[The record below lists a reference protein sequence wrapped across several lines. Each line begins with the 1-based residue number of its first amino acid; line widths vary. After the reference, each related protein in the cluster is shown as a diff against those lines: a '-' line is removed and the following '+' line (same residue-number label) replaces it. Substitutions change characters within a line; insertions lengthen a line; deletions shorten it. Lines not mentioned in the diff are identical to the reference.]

1 MRYIVGRVALIRRY
15 RATFSQWEKAPSTV
29 FKIYLGQ
36 LWSVTTSVLN
46 TAISSPETQAGCGS
60 GRSSKTETC
69 LS

>member
-36 LWSVTTSVLN
+36 LWSVTARFSGQTEMLN
-46 TAISSPETQAGCGS
+46 RCDPKN
-60 GRSSKTETC
+60 GRS
-69 LS
+69 